1 MTAIGG
7 LGRSTLRRWHEVATT
22 ASRRRAAGL
31 RESLE
36 FDGYVITFEPGDT
49 IGAACVRADRPILGA
64 RPSGAPRGIYC
75 GIGVCQE
82 CLVDVDEQAALR
94 ACVTAAR
101 PGMHVRP
108 RGKRGA
114 D

>member
-7 LGRSTLRRWHEVATT
+7 WLRNWHAII
-22 ASRRRAAGL
+22 AAPSRRSAAGPT
-31 RESLE
+31 RSLE
-36 FDGYVITFEPGDT
+36 FDGQLITVEPGDT
-49 IGAACVRADRPILGA
+49 IAAACVRADRPILGT

-82 CLVDVDEQAALR
+82 CLVDVDEQGALR
-94 ACVTAAR
+94 ACITAAR

-108 RGKRGA
+108 RGKRGV